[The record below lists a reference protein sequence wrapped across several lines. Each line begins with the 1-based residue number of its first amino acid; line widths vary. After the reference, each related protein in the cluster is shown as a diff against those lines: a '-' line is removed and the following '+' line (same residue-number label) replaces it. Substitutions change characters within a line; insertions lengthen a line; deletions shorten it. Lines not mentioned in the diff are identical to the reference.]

1 MARSTA
7 VVYMGLDK
15 LMSWSTALG
24 DAELFSHWLTL
35 KKTLRLLFQ
44 QQHATNCLLTTDI
57 MAKGLYIGAEGEN
70 ECQQNQGTVAIY
82 LKNKIWGKH

>member
-7 VVYMGLDK
+7 VMYMGLDK

-57 MAKGLYIGAEGEN
+57 MAKGLYIGAE
-70 ECQQNQGTVAIY
+70 CQQNQGTVAIY